1 MPRAMNPPLDYID
14 CSLPDEAMTLGE
26 YRRTRTA
33 PPKRR
38 FRLRTR

>member
-1 MPRAMNPPLDYID
+1 MNPPLDYID

-26 YRRTRTA
+26 YRRMRTS

>member
-1 MPRAMNPPLDYID
+1 MNPPLSYID
-14 CSLPDEAMTLGE
+14 LSLPHEAMTLGE
-26 YRRTRTA
+26 YRRTRIA